1 MQEEEIEHIT
11 NEEAT
16 DNASDDILYEDTD
29 ESGEEHSAGAKMK
42 DLRKQLAE
50 AKKERDEYLTGWQKA
65 KADYINLQKEN
76 EKARTSLRSYMQADS
91 VYDLLPVVDSFQM
104 AMAGSAWESVESN
117 WRMGVEY
124 IYQQLWKVLE
134 GYGVSEINDIN
145 ISFNPNT
152 HEPMELET
160 VQDSANHDQVL
171 GIIQKGYRIGDR
183 ILRPAKVKVGR
194 MESGKE

>member
-1 MQEEEIEHIT
+1 
-11 NEEAT
+11 
-16 DNASDDILYEDTD
+16 
-29 ESGEEHSAGAKMK
+29 
-42 DLRKQLAE
+42 
-50 AKKERDEYLTGWQKA
+50 
-65 KADYINLQKEN
+65 
-76 EKARTSLRSYMQADS
+76 
-91 VYDLLPVVDSFQM
+91 
-104 AMAGSAWESVESN
+104 MAGSAWESVESN

-160 VQDSANHDQVL
+160 VQDSANHDLVL